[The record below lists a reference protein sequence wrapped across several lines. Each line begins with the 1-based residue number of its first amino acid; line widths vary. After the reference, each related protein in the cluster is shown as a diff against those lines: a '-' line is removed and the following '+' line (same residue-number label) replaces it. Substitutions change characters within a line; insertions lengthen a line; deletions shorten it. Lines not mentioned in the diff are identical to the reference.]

1 MDEYQKPLPEINDEN
16 RPFWEAAQRHELI
29 LQKCLDCAQYR
40 YPPAPICPHCLS
52 MKAEWAKVSGRGRVY
67 TWTIF
72 HQVYHP
78 AFKAEVP
85 YNVAVVK
92 LDEGPQ
98 LVSTVVDCND
108 EDLYLDMPVE
118 VIFDEVTAEVT
129 LPRFRPI
136 GR

>member
-29 LQKCLDCAQYR
+29 MQKCLDCAQYR
-40 YPPAPICPHCLS
+40 YPPASICPHCLS
-52 MKAEWAKVSGRGRVY
+52 MKAEWTRVSGRGRVY
-67 TWTIF
+67 TWTVF

-78 AFKAEVP
+78 AFKDEVP
-85 YNVAVVK
+85 YNIAVVK

-98 LVSTVVDCND
+98 LISTVVDCNN

-118 VIFDEVTAEVT
+118 VVFDEVTEEVT
-129 LPRFRPI
+129 LPRFRPT

>member
-1 MDEYQKPLPEINDEN
+1 LPEINDEN

-40 YPPAPICPHCLS
+40 YPPAPICPYCLS

-98 LVSTVVDCND
+98 LISTVVDCNN

-118 VIFDEVTAEVT
+118 VIFDEVTEEVT
-129 LPRFRPI
+129 LPRFRPV

>member
-1 MDEYQKPLPEINDEN
+1 MSEYQKPLPEITDEN
-16 RPFWEAAQRHELI
+16 RPFWEAARRNELI
-29 LQKCLDCAQYR
+29 MQKCLDCGRYR

-52 MKAEWAKVSGRGRVY
+52 MEAEWAKVSGRGRVY

-78 AFKAEVP
+78 AFKDEVP

-98 LVSTVVDCND
+98 LISTVVDCDN

-118 VIFDEVTAEVT
+118 VVFDEVTEEVT
-129 LPRFRPI
+129 LPRFRPV

>member
-29 LQKCLDCAQYR
+29 LHKCLDCAQYR

-52 MKAEWAKVSGRGRVY
+52 MKVEWSKVSGRGRVY

-78 AFKAEVP
+78 AFKAEAP

-98 LVSTVVDCND
+98 LISTVVDCNN

-118 VIFDEVTAEVT
+118 VIFDEVTEEVT